1 MTTSPKHRGY
11 STGRIQ
17 GYKTT
22 PRTRHQVIIKGKKN
36 PKNNEKFLSSG
47 RQLLIIAIFQ

>member
-1 MTTSPKHRGY
+1 MAKSPKLRGY
-11 STGRIQ
+11 STGRIK

-22 PRTRHQVIIKGKKN
+22 PRTPNQVIIKGKKN
-36 PKNNEKFLSSG
+36 PKNNEKFLRSQ